1 MEDMVL
7 RPNVSRIFDEYLVAS
22 ARAGDAAAFS
32 RLAENWQRRLLAHAY
47 RLTGDPELARD
58 VVQDGWAD
66 IVRGL
71 PGLKEPSVFPAWAY
85 RIITR
90 RAADAIG
97 RTQRKRRT
105 EAAYAAEPEA
115 KDITASK
122 IEMQADSSPLHLAI
136 EALPAKQR
144 SVIALYYLEE
154 FSITEISVALSVPAG
169 TVKTR
174 LMHARNKLRKILEG
188 ENNAQK

>member
-1 MEDMVL
+1 M
-7 RPNVSRIFDEYLVAS
+7 RSHVSRIFDEYLVAS
-22 ARAGDAAAFS
+22 ARAGDASAFS
-32 RLAENWQRRLLAHAY
+32 RLAENWQKRLLAHAY
-47 RLTGDPELARD
+47 RLTGDAELARD

-90 RAADAIG
+90 RAADAVRRI
-97 RTQRKRRT
+97 QRKRRT
-105 EAAYAAEPEA
+105 EAAYAGEPVAEN
-115 KDITASK
+115 KSLGK
-122 IEMQADSSPLHLAI
+122 MEMGADSSPLHQAI
-136 EALPAKQR
+136 EKLPSKQR
-144 SVIALYYLEE
+144 AVIALYYLEE

-174 LMHARNKLRKILEG
+174 LMHARKKLRTKLEG
-188 ENNAQK
+188 ENNVQ

>member
-1 MEDMVL
+1 M
-7 RPNVSRIFDEYLVAS
+7 SRRLSRVYDEYLVVS
-22 ARAGDAAAFS
+22 AQAGDRAAFT
-32 RLAENWQRRLLAHAY
+32 RLAENWQKRLLAHAY
-47 RLTGDPELARD
+47 RLTGDAELARD

-97 RTQRKRRT
+97 RAQRKRRT
-105 EAAYAAEPEA
+105 EAAYALEPE
-115 KDITASK
+115 TQNTTTMNMEVRGMEAS
-122 IEMQADSSPLHLAI
+122 ADTSPLHRAI
-136 EALPAKQR
+136 TELPAKQR
-144 SVIALYYLEE
+144 VVIALYYLEE
-154 FSITEISVALSVPAG
+154 LSITEISVALSVPAG

-174 LMHARNKLRKILEG
+174 LMHARKKLRARLEG
-188 ENNAQK
+188 DKNA

>member
-1 MEDMVL
+1 MGRRL
-7 RPNVSRIFDEYLVAS
+7 SRVYDEYLVVS
-22 ARAGDAAAFS
+22 AQAGDRAAFA
-32 RLAENWQRRLLAHAY
+32 RLAESWQKRLLAHAY
-47 RLTGDPELARD
+47 RLTGDADLALD

-97 RTQRKRRT
+97 RAQRKRRT
-105 EAAYAAEPEA
+105 EAAYALEPEA
-115 KDITASK
+115 HNTTAKRMEASADAGPLSRAIT
-122 IEMQADSSPLHLAI
+122 E
-136 EALPAKQR
+136 LPVKQR
-144 SVIALYYLEE
+144 AVIGLYYLEE
-154 FSITEISVALSVPAG
+154 FSVTEISVALSVPAG

-174 LMHARNKLRKILEG
+174 LMHARKKLRQILEG
-188 ENNAQK
+188 DNHAQSQYR

>member
-1 MEDMVL
+1 M
-7 RPNVSRIFDEYLVAS
+7 RGNVSRIFDEYLVVC

-32 RLAENWQRRLLAHAY
+32 SLAKNWHKRLLAHAY
-47 RLTGDPELARD
+47 RLTGDAELARD
-58 VVQDGWAD
+58 VVQNGWAD

-90 RAADAIG
+90 RAADAV
-97 RTQRKRRT
+97 RRLQRKRRT
-105 EAAYAAEPEA
+105 EAAYAAEPDAEN
-115 KDITASK
+115 KSVGRM
-122 IEMQADSSPLHLAI
+122 EMGADANPLHQAI
-136 EALPAKQR
+136 ADLPPKQR
-144 SVIALYYLEE
+144 AVIAMFYLEE

-174 LMHARNKLRKILEG
+174 LMHARQKLRAILEG
-188 ENNAQK
+188 ENNERT

>member
-1 MEDMVL
+1 M
-7 RPNVSRIFDEYLVAS
+7 RSNVSRIFDEYLVTS
-22 ARAGDAAAFS
+22 ARAGDAGAFT
-32 RLAENWQRRLLAHAY
+32 RLAESWQKRLLAHAY

-58 VVQDGWAD
+58 VVQDAWTD

-85 RIITR
+85 RIVTR

-97 RTQRKRRT
+97 RAQRKRRT
-105 EAAYAAEPEA
+105 EAAYAAEPVPQEVS
-115 KDITASK
+115 ASNME
-122 IEMQADSSPLHLAI
+122 IGADTNPLHLAI
-136 EALPAKQR
+136 KALPTKQR
-144 SVIALYYLEE
+144 AVISLFYLEE

-174 LMHARNKLRKILEG
+174 LMHARKKLRASLNG
-188 ENNAQK
+188 ENNVK